1 MRAVATKTVA
11 IRAGAICGA
20 AAILTMLAYEV
31 AHGTRSAFALGLAVS
46 LFIPLCYVA
55 IERPLVFPF
64 GLYALLIPLD
74 DILSLGKIG
83 TINKLIGILAFAAVL
98 FGLLRRGQFVKP
110 SSGVIAWM
118 AVAVW
123 IGLSGFW
130 AIDQHAWIPAYLT
143 FIQNFLLYALVAMTI
158 STIAD
163 LEAISSCVVIGGFL
177 ACAVGLW
184 PYLHGQRLDGR
195 LVLPG
200 PNPYDPP
207 DPNHF
212 AAALLL
218 PFAVLLAASLGTRKI
233 VPLLANLGGLA
244 LLVITI
250 VLTGSRAAMVSVL
263 VLSLYTLVRGRRSLF
278 TGAAMVVAAAAILP
292 FAGWIQ
298 QRWSTALSMGGA
310 GRTDIWHVAML
321 AFGNY
326 WLIGAGFASFP
337 AVFNQEVLHVNLFR
351 YAGWSKGPHDMIIS
365 NAVELGVIGLL
376 LVVAE
381 FVMVFRDLSV
391 PRIGG
396 FPDDL
401 RVALQGAVLAI
412 FLDGLFLDITNRKY
426 LWLLFIMVALLRS
439 TILNAAVTEQRRRT
453 ACAAPSFPTPAP
465 TSEPRR
471 SLV

>member
-1 MRAVATKTVA
+1 MANKSVAV
-11 IRAGAICGA
+11 RAGLICGA
-20 AAILTMLAYEV
+20 AAILVLLAYEV
-31 AHGTRSAFALGLAVS
+31 AHGTKTAFALGLLIS
-46 LFIPLCYVA
+46 LFIPLCFVA

-83 TINKLIGILAFAAVL
+83 TVNKFLGILAFAAVL

-110 SSGVIAWM
+110 SRSVIAWM

-123 IGLSGFW
+123 IGLSGIW
-130 AIDQHAWIPAYLT
+130 AIDQQAWIPAYLT
-143 FIQNFLLYALVAMTI
+143 FVQNFLLYALVAMTI
-158 STIAD
+158 STIGD
-163 LEAISSCVVIGGFL
+163 LEVLSSCVVIGGFI

-218 PFAVLLAASLGTRKI
+218 PFAVLLAATLTTRKT
-233 VPLLANLGGLA
+233 VPLLANLGGLG
-244 LLVITI
+244 LLGVTI
-250 VLTGSRAAMVSVL
+250 VLTGSRAAQISVL
-263 VLSLYTLVRGRRSLF
+263 VLLFYTLLRRRGALYIG
-278 TGAAMVVAAAAILP
+278 GAIVVAAVAILP

-310 GRTDIWHVAML
+310 GRTDIWHVAMQ

-337 AVFNQEVLHVNLFR
+337 AVFNQEVLHVNLFH
-351 YAGWSKGPHDMIIS
+351 YAGWGKGPHDMIVS
-365 NAVELGVIGLL
+365 NAVELGIIGLF
-376 LVVAE
+376 LVITA
-381 FVMVFRDLSV
+381 FVMEFRDLSL
-391 PRIGG
+391 PRVGG

-401 RVALQGAVLAI
+401 SVALQGAVLAI
-412 FLDGLFLDITNRKY
+412 FVDGLFLDITNRKY
-426 LWLLFIMVALLRS
+426 LWLLFIMVALVRS
-439 TILNAAVTEQRRRT
+439 TILNVVTEHRRRT
-453 ACAAPSFPTPAP
+453 ACAVPSSPTLVPM
-465 TSEPRR
+465 SEPRR